1 MVLLKH
7 TAPAVDAQ
15 FQEGHF
21 VVNKTGK
28 LFSKIP
34 TDQAHEQNNA
44 SVKGEGGAVGLTEN
58 ETALRRWIVG
68 GPEVAR
74 LVQEFEGSLQHGSK
88 SWFGRSDTF
97 EHHEQTQSKQ
107 TAFLKDVKFLTL
119 VVENYGNPFTEQS
132 SDHIVLH
139 SKDVVDPSVKK
150 TIESVEL
157 LGKSQYESF
166 VQERLVECSIPLS
179 EPIKNKLPLV
189 SCPSKKYHQSHRCR

>member
-28 LFSKIP
+28 LFFKIP
-34 TDQAHEQNNA
+34 TDQTHEQNNA

-88 SWFGRSDTF
+88 S
-97 EHHEQTQSKQ
+97 
-107 TAFLKDVKFLTL
+107 
-119 VVENYGNPFTEQS
+119 
-132 SDHIVLH
+132 
-139 SKDVVDPSVKK
+139 
-150 TIESVEL
+150 
-157 LGKSQYESF
+157 
-166 VQERLVECSIPLS
+166 
-179 EPIKNKLPLV
+179 
-189 SCPSKKYHQSHRCR
+189 